1 MLEDVFGYREKESL
15 REQEALYESSLKFR
29 QTVRDKPQ
37 TIYEVLDILRDD
49 QQRFDKTIVDL
60 RMQETAFPQTKCDDD
75 E

>member
-1 MLEDVFGYREKESL
+1 MLEEFFGYREKESL
-15 REQEALYESSLKFR
+15 REQEALYESSPKFR

-60 RMQETAFPQTKCDDD
+60 RIQKTAFPQTKCDDD